1 MLAGRDITYET
12 AIPTHSLRL
21 EADVVESIVAH
32 SALAERELKSP
43 LAERASE
50 KPLERGGE
58 REREMGVRVK
68 AAAERRASDGR
79 ATVTATA
86 TRTVLEKGTIAAE

>member
-58 REREMGVRVK
+58 RERERDGSESESSGGTSS
-68 AAAERRASDGR
+68 ERREGDCDRDRYQNSSREGNDRG
-79 ATVTATA
+79 
-86 TRTVLEKGTIAAE
+86 